1 MTDQHFPKTLHL
13 RKQAEFDRV
22 FASRAYAADDHL
34 IIHGCPNDL
43 GWSRLGLSVSK
54 KSGNSPQRNY
64 WKRSIR
70 EAFRLN
76 REQMPSGIDLVVRPQ
91 KGAQADSPAIQQSLP
106 ALVARLAKK
115 LKMPVTKPVDKDRPE
130 GQP

>member
-1 MTDQHFPKTLHL
+1 MTDQHFPKKLHL

-22 FASRAYAADDHL
+22 FASRAYAADDYL
-34 IIHGCPNDL
+34 IVHGCANEL

-70 EAFRLN
+70 EAFRRN

-91 KGAQADSPAIQQSLP
+91 KGATADSLTIQRSLP
-106 ALVARLAKK
+106 ALVIRLAKR
-115 LKMPVTKPVDKDRPE
+115 LKMPLAKAPPRQPE
-130 GQP
+130 SLA